1 VCRLVAASG
10 TRRRFHTSGG
20 ARMRPAND
28 SSPVR
33 RPPKRGAKGGR
44 VRLISFRADAAEFLL
59 IDENARTVGLSRGS
73 YLRAC
78 ALGSPGPRARR
89 APHINAEALAYATAA
104 LNKAGSLLNQIARQ
118 LNSGGAHITAGEY
131 LAVLG
136 QVRAALDNILEI
148 VGRKTRL

>member
-1 VCRLVAASG
+1 
-10 TRRRFHTSGG
+10 
-20 ARMRPAND
+20 MRPAND

-78 ALGSPGPRARR
+78 ALGSPGPRAKR
-89 APHINAEALAYATAA
+89 APHVNAEALAYATAA
-104 LNKAGSLLNQIARQ
+104 LNKVGSNLNQIART
-118 LNSGGAHITAGEY
+118 LNAGGATVSADECFAA
-131 LAVLG
+131 LAET
-136 QVRAALDNILEI
+136 RAAVCRILEI
-148 VGRKTRL
+148 VGRKERL

>member
-1 VCRLVAASG
+1 
-10 TRRRFHTSGG
+10 
-20 ARMRPAND
+20 MRPAND